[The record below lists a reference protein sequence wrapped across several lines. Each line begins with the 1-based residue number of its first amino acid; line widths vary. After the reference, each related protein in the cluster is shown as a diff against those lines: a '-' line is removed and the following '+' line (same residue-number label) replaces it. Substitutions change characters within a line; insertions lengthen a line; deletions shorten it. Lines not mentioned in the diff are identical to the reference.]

1 MCGLTGI
8 GDLQSSLLFFPGFA
22 RHLFGSANE
31 FAAPG
36 KDSSPL
42 AQNEN
47 CWEICF
53 RAGRHHVAWA
63 TLVLMAVTIPRP
75 RLTLSERL
83 YLPAIVAGMFITFKH
98 ILTSI
103 TGKKKVTMQYPEEKW
118 DAHLPNHY
126 RGAPTLVTDEH
137 GKERCVACQLCEF
150 ICPPRAITIKPEE
163 IPAAD
168 MWSKV
173 EKRPEVFDIDMIRC
187 IYCGLCEEVC
197 PEQAIFLRKDYSIT
211 GLNRAEMV
219 HNKAKLYELGGVMEG
234 LVFKW
239 NEKK

>member
-1 MCGLTGI
+1 
-8 GDLQSSLLFFPGFA
+8 
-22 RHLFGSANE
+22 
-31 FAAPG
+31 
-36 KDSSPL
+36 
-42 AQNEN
+42 
-47 CWEICF
+47 
-53 RAGRHHVAWA
+53 
-63 TLVLMAVTIPRP
+63 
-75 RLTLSERL
+75 
-83 YLPAIVAGMFITFKH
+83 MFITFKH

-103 TGKKKVTMQYPEEKW
+103 TGRKKVTMQYPEEKW
-118 DAHLPNHY
+118 DANLPDHY
-126 RGAPTLVTDEH
+126 RGAPTLVVDEH

-163 IPAAD
+163 IPATD
-168 MWSKV
+168 KWSKV
-173 EKRPEVFDIDMIRC
+173 EKRPKAFDIDMIRC

-219 HNKAKLYELGGVMEG
+219 HDKAKLYELGGVMEG

>member
-1 MCGLTGI
+1 
-8 GDLQSSLLFFPGFA
+8 
-22 RHLFGSANE
+22 
-31 FAAPG
+31 
-36 KDSSPL
+36 
-42 AQNEN
+42 
-47 CWEICF
+47 
-53 RAGRHHVAWA
+53 
-63 TLVLMAVTIPRP
+63 
-75 RLTLSERL
+75 
-83 YLPAIVAGMFITFKH
+83 MFITLKH
-98 ILTSI
+98 ILTSV
-103 TGKKKVTMQYPEEKW
+103 TGRKKVTMQYPEQKW
-118 DAHLPNHY
+118 DANLPDYY
-126 RGAPTLVTDEH
+126 RGAPTLVKDEH

-168 MWSKV
+168 KWSKV
-173 EKRPEVFDIDMIRC
+173 EKRPRAFDIDMIRC

-219 HNKAKLYELGGVMEG
+219 HDKAKLYELGGVMEG